1 MTTPAMRIGHG
12 IDAHRYVPGRPLMLG
27 GVRIPYDQGLLG
39 HSDGDA
45 VAHALADAILGAAG
59 MGDMG
64 GHFPSTDPRWKD
76 TAGVDFLAAVAEK
89 ISSAGWAVL
98 SAHALADAILGAA
111 GMGDMGGHFPSTDPR
126 WKDTAGV
133 DFLAAVAEKI
143 SSAGWAVL
151 SAHVVAITEEPRLA
165 PHLAAMAQAMS
176 RALGVPDG
184 TVEVG
189 ATTTDGMGFAGRGEG
204 VAASAMVLLTA
215 SLAR

>member
-1 MTTPAMRIGHG
+1 MTERGLRIGHG

-27 GVRIPYDQGLLG
+27 GVRVPYDQGLLG

-59 MGDMG
+59 LGDMG
-64 GHFPSTDPRWKD
+64 RHFPSSDPQWKD
-76 TAGVDFLAAVAEK
+76 SAGVDFLAAVAQK
-89 ISSAGWAVL
+89 ILTAGWAVQ
-98 SAHALADAILGAA
+98 
-111 GMGDMGGHFPSTDPR
+111 
-126 WKDTAGV
+126 
-133 DFLAAVAEKI
+133 
-143 SSAGWAVL
+143 

-165 PHLAAMAQAMS
+165 PHLEAMSQAMS

-204 VAASAMVLLTA
+204 VAASATVLLA
-215 SLAR
+215 PSEPA